1 VRRLLLILPLG
12 LFVVLTVAFGA
23 QLIRGRDP
31 SKLPS
36 ALIDRPAPQF
46 ALPALSPAKP
56 GFSTA
61 DLRGQVTLVNVF
73 ASWCAPCIVEHPVIT
88 RLAREERIPVI
99 AINYKDRPEDAVAWL
114 ARMGDPFALI
124 GVDPEGRASIEWGV
138 YGVPETFVVDA
149 EGRIRHRHVGPLS
162 PKEAAETIVP
172 MVRDLQRRAGVS

>member
-1 VRRLLLILPLG
+1 MRRLLLILPLG
-12 LFVVLTVAFGA
+12 LFVVLAIAFGA

-31 SKLPS
+31 AKLPS

-46 ALPALSPAKP
+46 ALPALSQAKP

-114 ARMGDPFALI
+114 ARMGDPFARI
-124 GVDPEGRASIEWGV
+124 GVDPEGRAAIEWGV
-138 YGVPETFVVDA
+138 YGVPETFVV
-149 EGRIRHRHVGPLS
+149 GRDGTIRHRHVGALLDDTV
-162 PKEAAETIVP
+162 ARVLAP
-172 MVRDLQRRAGVS
+172 MVARLERE